1 LAQLIARLYDPDSG
15 QVKVG
20 GVDVRQLPEATLRST
35 VAYVLQRSTLFSGT
49 IAGNLRQVQP
59 DATPSHMQWAANV
72 AQASEFIERLPQTYD
87 APVEERSQNF
97 SGGQQQ
103 RLAIT
108 RGVIANP
115 KILILDDATSALDA
129 RSEKLVQE
137 ALNRDLKATT
147 TVVIAEKISSI
158 INADQILVLDQGR
171 VSGNGT
177 HAELVRSNAIY
188 QAIYQTQKAREEGLK

>member
-1 LAQLIARLYDPDSG
+1 
-15 QVKVG
+15 
-20 GVDVRQLPEATLRST
+20 
-35 VAYVLQRSTLFSGT
+35 
-49 IAGNLRQVQP
+49 
-59 DATPSHMQWAANV
+59 MQWAANI

-137 ALNRDLKATT
+137 ALNRDLKTTT

-158 INADQILVLDQGR
+158 INADQILVLEDGQ
-171 VSGNGT
+171 VSGIGT
-177 HAELVRSNAIY
+177 HQALLKTNAIY
-188 QAIYQTQKAREEGLK
+188 QAIYQTQKAREEGLS